1 MPITKDTV
9 MKQDVRELIRRM
21 HKAEKLEEIDQAVP
35 FNIPITPDHP
45 FFVDFQGLR
54 GDFEDRIVYRSLNV
68 RQSGNTFTF
77 DYNNNSF
84 NKTLLFLGG
93 MRGSGKT
100 SELAKY
106 ALNLD
111 TKDCFFVVT
120 CNLDDELTMDNLEY
134 MDILIFQLEKLT
146 QKLER
151 HDIKINNNALERLQQ
166 WFSERIIEVNANI
179 EGEVKLE
186 GGVDSEKSILGK
198 LLGLVGS
205 FKVGVTGTKTR
216 ARIIRTTLKDRFIE
230 FSQKFNEFVEEA
242 NTALRKADKGQEVL
256 FIIDG
261 IEKALST
268 KIAKKLIIEE
278 QGYIQQ
284 IKAYTIFTLPIHL
297 MRERRQLEQFARVE
311 SFPFVRIQERDGTII
326 QKSINKFRDFILR
339 RIDEKLFES
348 EDIIQQMIRL
358 SGGSPRELLR
368 IIETT
373 AFYADEQKGVLDQY
387 SLDKA
392 TKRLAN
398 QAANYLTEEHLKKLK
413 ELRDCNLQGRE
424 IPFDDVLQELLEKI
438 IVMEYNDGNYKR
450 VSPLVE
456 KSQIYQQSVIK

>member
-1 MPITKDTV
+1 MSQDT
-9 MKQDVRELIRRM
+9 RELIERM
-21 HKAEKLEEIDQAVP
+21 HKATKLEEIDQAVP
-35 FNIPITPDHP
+35 FNVPITPDHP

-68 RQSGNTFTF
+68 KQDGDAFTF
-77 DYNNNSF
+77 DYSNNSF

-106 ALNLD
+106 AQNLN

-120 CNLDDELTMDNLEY
+120 CNLDVELTMDNLEY

-146 QKLER
+146 QKLKK
-151 HDIKINNNALERLQQ
+151 HDIELNNNALERLSD
-166 WFSERIIEVNANI
+166 WFAERIVEVNASI

-186 GGVDSEKSILGK
+186 GGFDSEKSILGK

-205 FKVGVTGTKTR
+205 LKVGVTGTKTR
-216 ARIIRTTLKDRFIE
+216 AKIIRTTIKDRFVD
-230 FSQKFNEFVEEA
+230 FASKFNEYIEEA
-242 NTALRKADKGQEVL
+242 NTALRKQKKGQEVL

-268 KIAKKLIIEE
+268 EIANKLIIEE

-297 MRERRQLEQFARVE
+297 MRERRRLEQFARVE
-311 SFPFVRIQERDGTII
+311 SFPFVRIQEKNGTEIPE
-326 QKSINKFRDFILR
+326 SIDKFKEFIKN

-348 EDIIQQMIRL
+348 DDIMHQMISL

-368 IIETT
+368 IIETS
-373 AFYADEQKGVLDQY
+373 AFYADEKKGVLDQA

-392 TKRLAN
+392 TKRLAS
-398 QAANYLTEEHLKKLK
+398 QAANFLTEEHLNKLK
-413 ELRDCNLQGRE
+413 ELREFNSSGRE
-424 IPFDDVLQELLEKI
+424 IAYDDVLQELLENI

-456 KSQIYQQSVIK
+456 KSKIYQERVIS